1 MDRQPI
7 LVVDDEAII
16 RETLEEA
23 LSQGGYLV
31 DTAENARDALAKLDQ
46 RRYSVVLT
54 DMHMPG
60 GPSGLELLSEIRLR
74 DDTIMV
80 IIITGFAS
88 LETSISALK
97 RGAYDFIQKPFKIR
111 DIEAV
116 LDRALEH
123 GRVLRELEQYKKE
136 LEHRVLS
143 RTQDLLDYHAEVLR
157 LNEIALEVAGECD
170 PGVLLNPFLAFLRER
185 CEPDGIGVWGLAQE
199 GGWEPL
205 AWQGDAPAPPLDA
218 LPPPNLLGDG
228 MEWSEGPFLETHLL
242 PLGAHVPNGALLL
255 GFDHRSAFL
264 PEERVFALWRRQLGA
279 MLRARR
285 KALGQAEVK
294 GLG

>member
-31 DTAENARDALAKLDQ
+31 ETAESANDALARMEK
-46 RRYSVVLT
+46 RRFAVVLT

-60 GPSGLELLSEIRLR
+60 GPSGLELLSEVRLR
-74 DDTIMV
+74 DPSIMV
-80 IIITGFAS
+80 VIITGFAT

-123 GRVLRELEQYKKE
+123 GRVVRELEQYKKE
-136 LEHRVLS
+136 LEQRVLS
-143 RTQDLLDYHAEVLR
+143 RTQDLLDYHSEVLR
-157 LNEIALEVAGECD
+157 LNEIALQVAGEFE
-170 PGVLLNPFLAFLRER
+170 PAALITPFLAYLRER
-185 CEPDGIGVWGLAQE
+185 CHPDALGVWGRAGE
-199 GGWEPL
+199 AAWEPL
-205 AWQGDAPAPPLDA
+205 AWDGPGQAPQVDSLPGPGPLGEG
-218 LPPPNLLGDG
+218 L
-228 MEWSEGPFLETHLL
+228 EWGEGPFLETHLL
-242 PLGAHVPNGALLL
+242 PLGAHDPDGVLLL
-255 GFDHRSAFL
+255 GFQQRSAFL

-279 MLRARR
+279 MLRVRR
-285 KALGQAEVK
+285 KALGMERPK
-294 GLG
+294 